1 MITFKNTMGT
11 IVSVNVDHIV
21 YAKANADGVLLY
33 MDDSSVHTMAGYSM
47 REFLEMT
54 DEGLSGK
61 SRQRSIAA
69 A

>member
-1 MITFKNTMGT
+1 MITFKNSMDS

-21 YAKANADGVLLY
+21 YAKGRPDGVLLY
-33 MDDSSVHTMAGYSM
+33 MSDSSVHTMAGYTM

-54 DEGLSGK
+54 DDGLSGARGK
-61 SRQRSIAA
+61 RAIAA